1 MFDVVVW
8 GLERYKR
15 AQILQLRYI
24 FSMYALIVPFIL
36 VNISPVILVFPHYSH
51 IFHIYILLS
60 FYWYDSPSGQL
71 FFRSVRVGTLLGQLI
86 SSKIKNS
93 LMFTSLLHCPCLSN
107 VNCI

>member
-36 VNISPVILVFPHYSH
+36 VNISPVILVFPHYSY
-51 IFHIYILLS
+51 IYSICT
-60 FYWYDSPSGQL
+60 FYYL
-71 FFRSVRVGTLLGQLI
+71 FTGMTLHLD
-86 SSKIKNS
+86 NCS
-93 LMFTSLLHCPCLSN
+93 LDL
-107 VNCI
+107 

>member
-36 VNISPVILVFPHYSH
+36 VKIPP
-51 IFHIYILLS
+51 LS
-60 FYWYDSPSGQL
+60 
-71 FFRSVRVGTLLGQLI
+71 
-86 SSKIKNS
+86 
-93 LMFTSLLHCPCLSN
+93 
-107 VNCI
+107 